1 MMAMEIIV
9 IGALFFGIVA
19 GGLVLAA
26 TLIVSAL
33 RADQRYLD
41 EFEGPG
47 DTDTSE
53 PAWVKREPAT
63 T

>member
-26 TLIVSAL
+26 TLIVRAL
-33 RADQRYLD
+33 RADRHYLD

-47 DTDTSE
+47 DTDMSA
-53 PAWVKREPAT
+53 PAWVKREPAAT
-63 T
+63 

>member
-1 MMAMEIIV
+1 MAMEIIG

-26 TLIVSAL
+26 TLIVRAL
-33 RADQRYLD
+33 RADRRYLD
-41 EFEGPG
+41 EFEGPD

-53 PAWVKREPAT
+53 PAWVKREPAAT
-63 T
+63 